1 MVYPDTGILDII
13 IDIII
18 HDTPLTF
25 PTYIPDD
32 K

>member
-1 MVYPDTGILDII
+1 MVYPDILDII

-25 PTYIPDD
+25 PTHIPDD